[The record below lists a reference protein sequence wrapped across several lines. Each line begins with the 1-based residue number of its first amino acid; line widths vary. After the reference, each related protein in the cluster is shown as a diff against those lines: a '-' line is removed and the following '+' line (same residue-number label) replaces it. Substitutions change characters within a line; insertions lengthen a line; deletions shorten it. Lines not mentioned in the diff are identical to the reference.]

1 MNVLRKVLAK
11 GGGHMATAS
20 KVKVSLEVLLVRS
33 ELKGFAEK
41 GLPVSHNIGLV
52 DIVWPRPSVP
62 RRSVAREMVFKTGRC
77 DFTSEPWTKR
87 VVFREEVEDRCG
99 FAVSITEP
107 MNASKARR
115 FLRFAAK
122 YAAGAGADFLA
133 GTMARHSDVLSS
145 PFGAL
150 AAIADEKD
158 VPKVIATGVLDLNAL
173 PAAGESREVKVP
185 LSRPLS
191 GRAIGHLTLCV
202 RACPLS

>member
-1 MNVLRKVLAK
+1 
-11 GGGHMATAS
+11 MATAS
-20 KVKVSLEVLLVRS
+20 KGKVSLEVLLVRA

-41 GLPVSHNIGLV
+41 GLLVSHNIGLV

-87 VVFREEVEDRCG
+87 VAFREEVEGRCG

-107 MNASKARR
+107 MNARKARR

-122 YAAGAGADFLA
+122 CASGNVADFIE

-145 PFGAL
+145 PFDAL
-150 AAIADEKD
+150 SAIADEKD
-158 VPKVIATGVLDLNAL
+158 MPKVIASGVLDLTVL
-173 PAAGESREVKVP
+173 PAAGESLEVKVP
-185 LSRPLS
+185 LNRPVS
-191 GRAIGHLTLCV
+191 GRGIGYLTLCV
-202 RACPLS
+202 RA